1 MYPTAVEKIQCLY
14 TEKAPGRD
22 WEHKEIQSSHPNY
35 SQPLAILHTNHC
47 PKGAIPNLCSEFRV
61 HHYRLKTPLIHRLKA
76 NFTARSCCP
85 NTSVQLESWDL
96 QGVQSSYK
104 VSCWEL
110 IKQLLCYQN
119 LCLKSLISFQTF
131 EYRWSPVMWDTEP
144 SQMLPTV
151 GVRTVLTGHGAH
163 LPQAPTVQIHGWVL
177 QHRLLHQGN
186 QFSHDVTPSMHSAK

>member
-22 WEHKEIQSSHPNY
+22 WEHKEIWS
-35 SQPLAILHTNHC
+35 SQPLAILHPNHC
-47 PKGAIPNLCSEFRV
+47 PKGWLQTQLCSEFHV
-61 HHYRLKTPLIHRLKA
+61 HHYRLKIPLRHRLKA

-85 NTSVQLESWDL
+85 HPSVQLESWDL

-119 LCLKSLISFQTF
+119 LCLKSLISFWTF
-131 EYRWSPVMWDTEP
+131 EFRWSSVTWDTEP

-151 GVRTVLTGHGAH
+151 GVRTVLAGHGAH
-163 LPQAPTVQIHGWVL
+163 LPWAATVQIHGWVL

-186 QFSHDVTPSMHSAK
+186 QFSMM